1 MQTNN
6 RLLDDIARLAGSV
19 TGLASGVRHEAEDL
33 IRARLQ
39 ALIADMDVV
48 PREEFEA
55 ARDMAAKARLE
66 QEKLQE
72 RLNALEARL
81 AKLEKPG
88 AKPRPAS
95 AKTGAEKK

>member
-6 RLLDDIARLAGSV
+6 RILDDIARLAGSV

-55 ARDMAAKARLE
+55 ARDMAAAARLA
-66 QEKLQE
+66 QE
-72 RLNALEARL
+72 ALEARV
-81 AKLEKPG
+81 ADLEKRLAALEKG
-88 AKPRPAS
+88 S
-95 AKTGAEKK
+95 AKKSPPAGKAAAEKK